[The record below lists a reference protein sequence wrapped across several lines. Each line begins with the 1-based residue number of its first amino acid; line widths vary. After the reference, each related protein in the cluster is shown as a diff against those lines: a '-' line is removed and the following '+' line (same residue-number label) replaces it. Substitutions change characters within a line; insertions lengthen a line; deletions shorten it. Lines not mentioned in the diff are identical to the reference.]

1 MTNLSVKIPSL
12 SLSIAPYIPSPE
24 NPWNEAK
31 VKHVYNRLGF
41 GANREEIQAGL
52 QMTPGELI
60 DQLLDGAEAHNLSS
74 PPNWADWTNEDYDGD
89 NDLYFQHKTEFRIR
103 WLGEMINEGIK
114 SKMALF
120 WHNHFVTEEQAYGCN
135 SFMWAYYK
143 LLHDQAYGNFRSFVE
158 KIGKAPAMMVY
169 LNNVQNIKQSPNE
182 NYARELMELFTMGAD
197 NGYTQRDVEQVA
209 KALTGWR
216 FTWYECRSDDLEL
229 VDYFFDEDIKTIF
242 GISGFYG
249 YDDVHELIFTRRSE
263 QVSKYI
269 TGKIM
274 SFFAYEKIDP
284 IINDALA
291 TTFKDSNWEIM
302 PVLKQ
307 LFKSEYFFNEN
318 LIGANI
324 KSPIENIIG
333 QYKMTGLQY
342 PDDIDYNTLND
353 VNYYVFT
360 LGQEL
365 FNPINVA
372 GWKGYRTWLNEN
384 TLTSRWNIS
393 TNLSR
398 RYSDSAR
405 GKLLDLALE
414 LSPSIT
420 DPVLITQAIASHF
433 LNHELEPNH
442 LATAVDYL
450 KGEIPENYFEDGSWN
465 LYFDEAPDQLINL
478 LYFLMRLPE
487 YQLS

>member
-1 MTNLSVKIPSL
+1 MGDSSIKMKAINLSIT
-12 SLSIAPYIPSPE
+12 PYTPRPE
-24 NPWNEAK
+24 KPWNEARI
-31 VKHVYNRLGF
+31 KHVYNRLGF
-41 GANREEIQAGL
+41 GATAAEIQNGL
-52 QMTPGELI
+52 QMTPDALI
-60 DQLLDGAEAHNLSS
+60 DQLLDGAEAHQLSS
-74 PPNWADWTNEDYDGD
+74 PPIWSDWTNEDYNEDF
-89 NDLYFQHKTEFRIR
+89 DLYFQHKAEFRAR
-103 WLGEMINEGIK
+103 WLSEMINEGIK

-135 SFMWAYYK
+135 AFMWSYYK
-143 LLHDQAYGNFRSFVE
+143 LLHDRAYGNFRTFVE
-158 KIGKAPAMMVY
+158 EMGKNPAMMVY

-182 NYARELMELFTMGAD
+182 NYARELMELFTMGED

-216 FTWYECRSDDLEL
+216 FTWYECRFDDFGL
-229 VDYFFDEDIKTIF
+229 VDYFFDEEIKTIF

-249 YDDVHELIFTRRSE
+249 YDAVHELIFTRRAE
-263 QVSKYI
+263 QVAQYI
-269 TGKIM
+269 TSKFM
-274 SFFAYEKIDP
+274 RFFAYEEVNP

-291 TTFKDSNWEIM
+291 TTFKENNWEIM

-307 LFKSEYFFNEN
+307 LFKSEYFFEDS
-318 LIGANI
+318 LLGANI
-324 KSPIENIIG
+324 KSPLETMVS
-333 QYKMTGLQY
+333 QYKMTGMTY
-342 PDDIDYNTLND
+342 PEDIDYNTLND
-353 VNYYVFT
+353 VNYFIFT

-393 TNLSR
+393 TLLSR
-398 RYSDSAR
+398 RYPESAR
-405 GKLLDLALE
+405 NKLLQLAVD
-414 LSPSIT
+414 LSPSIN
-420 DPVLITQAIASHF
+420 DPYAITQAVAKHF
-433 LNHELEPNH
+433 LNHELDPIH

-478 LYFLMRLPE
+478 LYYLMRLPE